1 MNRDRVFRVRSDSN
15 VNNVA
20 AKVAHTFY
28 ADPQKNVDVRAMGAG
43 SVNQAVKAIAVA
55 RGLVATRGYD
65 LVDRIGF
72 DKADSVDGGTI
83 SVMVFRLSLS

>member
-1 MNRDRVFRVRSDSN
+1 MDDRVFRVRADSN

-20 AKVAHTFY
+20 SKIAHTFY
-28 ADPQKNVDVRAMGAG
+28 GGPKDTIDVRAMGAG

-65 LVDRIGF
+65 LVNRVGF
-72 DKADSVDGGTI
+72 DKVEADSGDII
-83 SVMVFRLSLS
+83 SVMVFRLSLQ